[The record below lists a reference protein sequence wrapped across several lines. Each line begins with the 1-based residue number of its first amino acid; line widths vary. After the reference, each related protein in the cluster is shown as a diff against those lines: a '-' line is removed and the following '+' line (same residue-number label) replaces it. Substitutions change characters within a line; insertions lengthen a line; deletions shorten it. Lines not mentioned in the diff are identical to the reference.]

1 MGGILTL
8 KENDMADSAQS
19 RGTLRYVQTI
29 GRRGDPDMVKV
40 GAVGADFTL
49 NTPISILM
57 DKFKNIWVTDT
68 GNSQIIVFDYDFN
81 NILYLIRDR
90 GKSVGFA
97 NSEKLILP
105 FHLCDHPYKNHMYV
119 TDPGT
124 GCVDV
129 FRYEEKK
136 ATWDKSFGYKG
147 DKNKDLHFDPLMVPN
162 GITIVPEG
170 KGEQKGCSVWVNDEF
185 YHDKKSDE
193 GEDGE
198 SNRCVKFDD
207 DGRFLAQF
215 RTIECKGKKS
225 PHVLQW
231 PQGMSSDKNG
241 NVYLANTGRYEILRF
256 KSTSEIEK
264 EVLKVDEEA
273 ALFHSL
279 GDPSGFGKLD
289 VMRGVSVAGEYI
301 FVPDQSINSVTV
313 YGLDGKHRSIVRFTS
328 PQWNSLSL
336 EMNSIS
342 DFLFSFFR
350 NWILLDPYQV
360 CKGVEDDVFFITE
373 PWISRVCKVKMKTGG
388 DGSAKMELIK
398 GLGARRDKFWKKA
411 RISQLN
417 AVASV
422 IGMKEGNGPKPES
435 VTPSLPFHMR
445 YNPLQRGFQV
455 LSKAVTWQYKSLY
468 NLLLKDFSPYLNE
481 KISQRIY
488 LTDAGNWTIKAYSEK
503 TEEKTEPPEFKEVRD
518 AMWGMEVSGN
528 LALAVYHPPEPLLG
542 QLCPG
547 TPILFASNF
556 LWSTIL
562 MYQFNPLG
570 ELVLYG
576 LPFGVPGKF
585 SSGFMLGAFG
595 VGGLLGPAGIAVNP
609 QAEIFIADS
618 MNGRISK
625 WQLLQ
630 TGQAVFRKT
639 FKYYQYRKTEVVFTP
654 VDVALDSKSRVFVCD
669 QYNSAIR
676 LFDSEGKSLWSYG
689 RAGQCDNPDDDPKRF
704 MMPTSVAVDNDYLIV
719 SDPVNRVLKV
729 FKIDTTKDEDCL
741 EYVAGM
747 RIFYNPPTKGGMW
760 CPFFIYAAN
769 NHIYVPDS
777 SLNIINVYEYKDE
790 GKDKK
795 QMGASES
802 TEVVEEH
809 LSQAQRK

>member
-1 MGGILTL
+1 MIMGDILTL
-8 KENDMADSAQS
+8 KENDMVDSAQS
-19 RGTLRYVQTI
+19 RGTLRHVQTI
-29 GRRGDPDMVKV
+29 GKRGGPDMVEV
-40 GAVGADFTL
+40 GTPVGVDFTF

-57 DKFKNIWVTDT
+57 DKCKNIWVTDT
-68 GNSQIIVFDYDFN
+68 GNSQIIVFDHDLN
-81 NILYLIRDR
+81 EILYLINAR
-90 GKSVGFA
+90 GEPVGFA
-97 NSEKLILP
+97 KSKELILP
-105 FHLCDHPYKNHMYV
+105 FHLCDHPYKNYMYV

-129 FRYEEKK
+129 FEYCLDQ
-136 ATWDKSFGYKG
+136 AYWVKSFGCEPTEG
-147 DKNKDLHFDPLMVPN
+147 FLPLMVPN
-162 GITIVPEG
+162 GITIVPEDN
-170 KGEQKGCSVWVNDEF
+170 GEQKGCSVWVNDEF
-185 YHDKKSDE
+185 YHDKKSDKD
-193 GEDGE
+193 EDGG

-207 DGRFLAQF
+207 DGGFLAQF
-215 RTIECKGKKS
+215 RKIKCKGKKS

-231 PQGMSSDKNG
+231 PQGMSSDKKG
-241 NVYLANTGRYEILRF
+241 NVYLANTGHYEILRF
-256 KSTSEIEK
+256 KSTSEIKE
-264 EVLKVDEEA
+264 EVLFVEEEA

-279 GDPSGFGKLD
+279 GDPSGLGKLD

-301 FVPDQSINSVTV
+301 FVPDQSINSVSV
-313 YGLDGKHRSIVRFTS
+313 YGLDGKHRTIVRFTS
-328 PQWNSLSL
+328 PHWNSLAL

-342 DFLFSFFR
+342 DFLFSLFR

-360 CKGVEDDVFFITE
+360 CKGVDEDVFFITE
-373 PWISRVCKVKMKTGG
+373 PWISRVCKVKMKTGR

-435 VTPSLPFHMR
+435 LSPSLPFHMK

-455 LSKAVTWQYKSLY
+455 LSKVVTWQYKSLY
-468 NLLLKDFSPYLNE
+468 NLLLKDFSSYLNE

-503 TEEKTEPPEFKEVRD
+503 TEEKPKEKSKPPESQEVPD

-609 QAEIFIADS
+609 QGEIFIADT

-630 TGQAVFRKT
+630 TGQAVFRET
-639 FKYYQYRKTEVVFTP
+639 FKYSQYRKTEVVFTP

-689 RAGQCDNPDDDPKRF
+689 KAGHCDNPDDKDEHERF
-704 MMPTSVAVDNDYLIV
+704 MMPTSIAVDNDYLIV

-747 RIFYNPPTKGGMW
+747 RCFYNPPTKGGMW

-795 QMGASES
+795 RVGPSEL
-802 TEVVEEH
+802 TEVVG
-809 LSQAQRK
+809 